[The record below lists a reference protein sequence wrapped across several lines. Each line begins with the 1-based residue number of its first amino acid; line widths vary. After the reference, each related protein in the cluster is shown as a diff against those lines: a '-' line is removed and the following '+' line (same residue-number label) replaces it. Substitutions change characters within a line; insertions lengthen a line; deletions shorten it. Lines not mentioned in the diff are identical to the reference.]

1 MLDFFLI
8 QIFRVLPLSVVVV
21 VVVTVVV
28 VVVDCSV
35 VVVVVS
41 SAVVAT
47 GVVVRTTSS
56 KSGVNVRMQPSAG
69 PKINKTSINRL
80 NMYCIEVGKIG
91 KE

>member
-1 MLDFFLI
+1 MLDFFLTPI
-8 QIFRVLPLSVVVV
+8 IRVLPLSVVVV

-28 VVVDCSV
+28 VVVGCS
-35 VVVVVS
+35 VVVS